1 MHGSCLIGSPIIR
14 NTVIPSQFALTWND
28 SFFLYEDVCLKN
40 SSDNKYKV
48 TVAFLKKYDKM
59 DFDVENR
66 RYFLKKCEGFE
77 RLGFA
82 EPVRKPFLMCIQL

>member
-14 NTVIPSQFALTWND
+14 NTVIPSQCALTWND
-28 SFFLYEDVCLKN
+28 SFFLYEDVCLKTG
-40 SSDNKYKV
+40 SDNKYKV

-66 RYFLKKCEGFE
+66 RYFLKNVKDLKGWVL
-77 RLGFA
+77 RN
-82 EPVRKPFLMCIQL
+82 R